1 MQKGFCQCTYISD
14 ISWVIEGVS
23 KMETDEQQD
32 LAHFGMIVAGKF
44 YLMENHQL
52 QNQTQAYNRFLTE
65 PWPKMMD
72 ESSLQLLTH

>member
-44 YLMENHQL
+44 NLTENHQL
-52 QNQTQAYNRFLTE
+52 QIWVQCTNE
-65 PWPKMMD
+65 MV
-72 ESSLQLLTH
+72 SLST